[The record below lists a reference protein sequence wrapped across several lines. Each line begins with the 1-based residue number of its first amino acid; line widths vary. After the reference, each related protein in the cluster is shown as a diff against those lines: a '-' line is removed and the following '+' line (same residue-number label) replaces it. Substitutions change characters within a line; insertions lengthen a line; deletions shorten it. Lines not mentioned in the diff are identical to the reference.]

1 MKYYL
6 CNIQYSKKNKNMNN
20 EDYEDP
26 ENDYED
32 PSEDD
37 LLDMMYPDRDD
48 PDWNDEDDGVGSFM
62 G

>member
-1 MKYYL
+1 
-6 CNIQYSKKNKNMNN
+6 MNN